1 MGIIFSIFISMIL
14 AMPSFAQQSK
24 PNALVKGNLTM
35 ERFTGAPMK
44 ISLDYGIELNK
55 GSSLNREGFVIRDTS
70 APITLIGEPTPKVEF
85 LRAKSSSTSDYFYT
99 IYCTVNA
106 TEPIVAYQLRSIV
119 INIFGKAIKTLEATM
134 VRDVSDR
141 HQDDLK
147 WKIWSENEASEAFA
161 FITYISKARTVS
173 GKVYEIDQKTI
184 LELAARVGSKLTDS
198 DLEPKREITR

>member
-1 MGIIFSIFISMIL
+1 
-14 AMPSFAQQSK
+14 
-24 PNALVKGNLTM
+24 
-35 ERFTGAPMK
+35 
-44 ISLDYGIELNK
+44 
-55 GSSLNREGFVIRDTS
+55 
-70 APITLIGEPTPKVEF
+70 
-85 LRAKSSSTSDYFYT
+85 
-99 IYCTVNA
+99 
-106 TEPIVAYQLRSIV
+106 
-119 INIFGKAIKTLEATM
+119 M